1 MSCAKP
7 YSLPAAARAGVCS
20 PHAPAQPDPEW
31 LSLIER
37 SKNATRGN
45 KHKARLRLQDAVT
58 ERLRQA
64 DERIIEMKGP

>member
-7 YSLPAAARAGVCS
+7 YSLPAAARAGVCP
-20 PHAPAQPDPEW
+20 PHAPAQPDSEW

-37 SKNATRGN
+37 SKNAKRGS

-58 ERLRQA
+58 ERLRQS
-64 DERIIEMKGP
+64 DERIVEMKGP

>member
-7 YSLPAAARAGVCS
+7 YSLPAAARAGACP
-20 PHAPAQPDPEW
+20 PHAPAQPDSEW

-37 SKNATRGN
+37 SKNARPGN

-58 ERLRQA
+58 ERLRRA
-64 DERIIEMKGP
+64 DGPIIEMKGP